1 LSELPEP
8 GRMVEVVAK
17 EKDAQAR
24 VSAIQE
30 KESVESHA
38 SVVDQFL
45 QDLQ

>member
-1 LSELPEP
+1 
-8 GRMVEVVAK
+8 MVEVVAK
-17 EKDAQAR
+17 EKDAQER

-30 KESVESHA
+30 KESIEQHG